1 MIRFPIFTHLTVTGF
16 GLFPGDPAGAG
27 IRWPF
32 ASGLSLIAGVNGLG
46 KTTLLTILL
55 RLLTGPYDLSGE
67 GAPDRLDA
75 VLPAEPVGLNA
86 RSLRFFGQ
94 RVADGAVGASARLT
108 AMFGSDSLAVERR
121 LDDLSLI
128 ALEVNEVS
136 QELPGRKT
144 DREAAFQAQLCE
156 LFGLSS
162 FIDVLLILHHVV
174 FFKENR
180 PGALWDENAQ
190 RQILRAL
197 FLEKTVAAQ
206 VADFERRV
214 QSADSRARNISARA
228 YNIEKE
234 LAEAKRREAI
244 SPKVQAQLAVE
255 QRLLDADLERRQIL
269 EQQLDDLDQAR
280 KAARLDHEKAKL
292 EREEAES
299 AVERLK
305 YTALLRLFPKME
317 DAGRLVIL
325 RILTKEECLVCGAD
339 ATKRRKELEALLE
352 KGCCPACGS
361 EPAQQ
366 TQVVAPHEV
375 EEARVERAR
384 TRADLAKTEE
394 ETTRRR
400 LVDLVSEYE
409 GALASIKD
417 IRQAIEE
424 RRVKETRL
432 RADLPQAS
440 TAVTDL
446 QRTLE
451 TTKRSQRE
459 AEAERATATQDLRAL
474 LEAGQAG
481 IVMQSE
487 RLSSQFGTQIGT
499 LLAETATLVRVEGS
513 AKLTQ
518 GRTDFSV
525 PAFVPEMT
533 AANRPGLTRR
543 ISPSDVSESQ
553 RELMDLAFRLALID
567 ASTAGGSCTLVMET
581 PEASLD
587 ELAMARVGMALCAF
601 ARQGENRLVV
611 TSNLTNAGM
620 ITSMFGGAAKSAAE
634 KKRRQSKVLNLLKV
648 AAPNRAVE
656 RDGSKYAEILSAAI
670 SGPTS

>member
-1 MIRFPIFTHLTVTGF
+1 MIRFPVFSHLSVTGF
-16 GLFPGDPAGAG
+16 GLFPGEPAGSG
-27 IRWPF
+27 IRWSF
-32 ASGLSLIAGVNGLG
+32 TQGLTLIAGVNGLG
-46 KTTLLTILL
+46 KTTLLTMLL
-55 RLLTGPYDLSGE
+55 RLLTGPYDLTGE
-67 GAPDRLDA
+67 GVPDRLDA
-75 VLPAEPVGLNA
+75 VLPASPVGLNA
-86 RSLRFFGQ
+86 RSLRFFAQ
-94 RVADGAVGASARLT
+94 RVADGATGASARLT
-108 AMFGSDSLAVERR
+108 AMFGSDSVSVERR
-121 LDDLSLI
+121 LDDLSLV
-128 ALEVNEVS
+128 ALELNEVH
-136 QELPGRKT
+136 QELPARKA
-144 DREAAFQAQLCE
+144 DRELFFQSALCD

-174 FFKENR
+174 FFKESR

-197 FLEKTVAAQ
+197 FLEKAVAAL
-206 VADFERRV
+206 VAEFERKV
-214 QSADSRARNISARA
+214 LSTDSRARNLSARA
-228 YNIEKE
+228 FNIERE
-234 LAEAKRREAI
+234 LAEARRREAI

-255 QRLLDADLERRQIL
+255 QKLLDADLERRQIL
-269 EQQLDDLDQAR
+269 EQQLDEFDQGR

-299 AVERLK
+299 AVERVK

-325 RILTKEECLVCGAD
+325 RILTKDECLVCGAD
-339 ATKRRKELEALLE
+339 AAKRRKEIEALLE

-361 EPAQQ
+361 EPAKQS
-366 TQVVAPHEV
+366 QVVAPHEF
-375 EEARVERAR
+375 EGARVERAR
-384 TRADLAKTEE
+384 TRADLAKVEE

-400 LVDLVSEYE
+400 LAEIVALYE
-409 GALASIKD
+409 GALASIKE
-417 IRQAIEE
+417 IRNAIDE
-424 RRVKETRL
+424 RRTRETRL

-440 TAVTDL
+440 TAVGDL

-451 TTKRSQRE
+451 TTRRSQRE
-459 AEAERATATQDLRAL
+459 AEAERASATQELRAL

-487 RLSSQFGTQIGT
+487 RLSAQFATQIST
-499 LLAETATLVRVEGS
+499 LIAERATLVRIEGA

-525 PAFVPEMT
+525 PAFVPEMS

-543 ISPSDVSESQ
+543 LSPNDVSESQ
-553 RELMDLAFRLALID
+553 RELMDLAFRLALVD

-587 ELAMARVGMALCAF
+587 ELAMARVGAALCSF
-601 ARQGENRLVV
+601 ARYGDNRLIV
-611 TSNLTNAGM
+611 TSNLTNTGM
-620 ITSMFGGAAKSAAE
+620 ITSMFGGAERSAAAR
-634 KKRRQSKVLNLLKV
+634 KRREAKVLNLLKI

-656 RDGSKYAEILSAAI
+656 MDGRRYAAILEAAI
-670 SGPTS
+670 SGATT